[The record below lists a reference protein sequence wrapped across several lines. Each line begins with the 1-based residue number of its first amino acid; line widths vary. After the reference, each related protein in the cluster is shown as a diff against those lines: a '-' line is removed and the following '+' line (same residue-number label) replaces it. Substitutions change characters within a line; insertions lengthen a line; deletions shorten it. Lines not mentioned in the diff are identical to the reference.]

1 MLNSS
6 EPTSV
11 RHGWHSKN
19 IQDRASH
26 ILDDCTNILLD
37 DDSAFYIYFG
47 TSFGIMQLCN
57 IFIRDEK
64 KLLFICL

>member
-26 ILDDCTNILLD
+26 ILDDRANTLLD
-37 DDSAFYIYFG
+37 DDSAFSLMMIQNF
-47 TSFGIMQLCN
+47 T
-57 IFIRDEK
+57 FILARRSE
-64 KLLFICL
+64 

>member
-26 ILDDCTNILLD
+26 LLDDRANILLD
-37 DDSAFYIYFG
+37 DDSAFSWMMIQHF
-47 TSFGIMQLCN
+47 T
-57 IFIRDEK
+57 FILARRSE
-64 KLLFICL
+64 